1 MISSKS
7 SSALALS
14 ELVEAVLDVV
24 VLLVVL
30 DDVVPE
36 LPHAASETVM
46 EALRITANNFENL
59 QFFAFILFLPPYYFA
74 PFMLKLIFTSISP
87 LQRLT

>member
-1 MISSKS
+1 
-7 SSALALS
+7 
-14 ELVEAVLDVV
+14 VEAVLDVV